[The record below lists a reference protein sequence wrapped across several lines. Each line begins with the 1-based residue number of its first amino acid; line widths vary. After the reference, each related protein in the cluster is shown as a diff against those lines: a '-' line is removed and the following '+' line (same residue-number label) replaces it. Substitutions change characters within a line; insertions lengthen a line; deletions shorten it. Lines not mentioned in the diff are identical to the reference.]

1 MNQKKYEDHLSLGTL
16 LSFHLSPGEEFSDQQ
31 GRDNDVG
38 SESTISVD
46 TSGTKNPET
55 VSENPSFPTDQEI
68 SELPYSEEKSRS
80 PRFRLVQD
88 YCVLNCVLK
97 RKL

>member
-1 MNQKKYEDHLSLGTL
+1 MNQKKYEDHLNLGTL

-55 VSENPSFPTDQEI
+55 VSENFRFQQIKKFRNYLTPKKSQE
-68 SELPYSEEKSRS
+68 
-80 PRFRLVQD
+80 VQEFI
-88 YCVLNCVLK
+88 
-97 RKL
+97 